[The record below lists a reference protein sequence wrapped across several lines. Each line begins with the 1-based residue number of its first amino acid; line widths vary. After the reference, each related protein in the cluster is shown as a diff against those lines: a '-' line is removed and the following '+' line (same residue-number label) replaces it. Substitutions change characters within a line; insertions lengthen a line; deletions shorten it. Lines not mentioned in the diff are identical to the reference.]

1 MSSDNVALLE
11 DCANRLRVTSI
22 EITSKAN
29 SGHPT
34 SSASAAE
41 IMATLFFAEMR
52 YDAQKPR
59 DVNADRFVMSKGHAC
74 PVLYAAWVE
83 AGLLSRD
90 DCMTLRHIDSD
101 IEGHPT
107 PRLSFI
113 DVATGSLGQGLSL
126 AAGMAVAGQK
136 VDHASYRTYC
146 LMGDGETAEGSVW
159 EAAAFASHN
168 KLDNLLAIVDINRLG
183 QSRPTQL
190 GHDIDTYAKRFAAF
204 GWHTI
209 SVNGHNVT
217 ELLKAY
223 EEAKKTKGKPTVI
236 LAKTYKGNGI
246 EGVSDNE
253 GYHGKALPKEKL
265 NAIRDNLKS
274 PEPHKWNIAK
284 PAYDVPESNLRIGSN
299 KLSSPPNYTIGDEV
313 ATRKAYGVAL
323 VKLADQNKRVIAL
336 DAEVSNSTFSEM
348 VAKKHPEQYVECF
361 IAEQNMVGVGIGL
374 GCRERAIPFCSTF
387 AAFFTRAADQIRMAA
402 VSFAN
407 VKFCGSHVGV
417 SIGEDGPSQMGLEDL
432 ALFRAIPGGVVLY
445 PSDAVST
452 EYAVELV
459 ANQRGIAYIRSG
471 RPNLPVIYANDEK
484 FQIGQSKVVRQS
496 QNDRVLVIGAGV
508 TLAEAIKA
516 HDQLNRE
523 GVHIAVLD
531 IFSVQPID
539 RDTILAHA
547 QRCGGRVLTVEDH
560 YQAGGIGE
568 AVSAAL
574 SDQSNIQIRRI
585 FVQELPRSGAPDA
598 LLDRYGLSAKHIAEA
613 VKKFLN

>member
-74 PVLYAAWVE
+74 PVLYAAW
-83 AGLLSRD
+83 
-90 DCMTLRHIDSD
+90 
-101 IEGHPT
+101 
-107 PRLSFI
+107 RLSFI

-126 AAGMAVAGQK
+126 SAGMAVAGQK

-146 LMGDGETAEGSVW
+146 LMGDGETAEGL
-159 EAAAFASHN
+159 AFASHN
-168 KLDNLLAIVDINRLG
+168 KLDNLVAIVDINRLG

-209 SVNGHNVT
+209 SVDGHSVT

-496 QNDRVLVIGAGV
+496 QNDRLLVIGAGV

-523 GVHIAVLD
+523 GVHVAVLD

-574 SDQSNIQIRRI
+574 SDQTNIQIRRI